1 MGVYSMFL
9 DGGMRLLQLNPET
22 GEKPSEAIL
31 NEIDPETGKNLHA
44 YVDGLDTPL
53 GRIPWKR
60 EKTGGI

>member
-9 DGGMRLLQLNPET
+9 DGGMRLLQLN
-22 GEKPSEAIL
+22 
-31 NEIDPETGKNLHA
+31 PETGKNLHA